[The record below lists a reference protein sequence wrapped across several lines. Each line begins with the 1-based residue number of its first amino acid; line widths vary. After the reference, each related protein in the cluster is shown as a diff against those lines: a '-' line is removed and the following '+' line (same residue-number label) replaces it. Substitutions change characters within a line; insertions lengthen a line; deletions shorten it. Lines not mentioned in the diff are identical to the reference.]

1 MVNNYLEKLFYIIG
15 KESKQK
21 SMLPNDVKLVINVID
36 QLDTYFFMAKNK
48 SIYSVANTIKKMHI
62 QKNMHLVYKQ
72 DLYKDRFNLR

>member
-36 QLDTYFFMAKNK
+36 QLDKYFVMAKNK
-48 SIYSVANTIKKMHI
+48 AFSSVANTIKKLHI
-62 QKNMHLVYKQ
+62 QKNMHFIYKQ
-72 DLYKDRFNLR
+72 EFYK